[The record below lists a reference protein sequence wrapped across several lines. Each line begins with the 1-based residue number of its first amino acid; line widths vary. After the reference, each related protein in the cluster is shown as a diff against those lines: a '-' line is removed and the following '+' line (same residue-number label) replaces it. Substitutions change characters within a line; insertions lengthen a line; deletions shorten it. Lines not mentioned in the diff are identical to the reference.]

1 MSESPP
7 VDILVQGA
15 HALARGHDLPEI
27 LDGLLSGIAAAT
39 GAGSGA
45 ILTADRTTGELGI
58 VASVGLGAPA
68 AAGLVAAVRNP
79 AHAVARTYASAETG
93 FDVLPAAPGG
103 PALRSHL
110 PLVVGPHGAE
120 QVVGVLALAH
130 DRPIEPALRPLV
142 VGVADLAALAIARE
156 RVQLAGTGVG
166 TGGLNRKP

>member
-7 VDILVQGA
+7 VEILVQGA
-15 HALARGHDLPEI
+15 HALARRRELPEI
-27 LDGLLSGIAAAT
+27 LNGLLSGITAAT
-39 GAGSGA
+39 GASSGA
-45 ILTADRTTGELGI
+45 ILTAAEATSELGI
-58 VASVGLGAPA
+58 VASVGLGADA

-79 AHAVARTYASAETG
+79 SHAVARTYASAETA

-110 PLVVGPHGAE
+110 PLVVGRDGAE

-142 VGVADLAALAIARE
+142 LGVADLAALAIASE
-156 RVQLAGTGVG
+156 PLQLADTGTG
-166 TGGLNRKP
+166 TRD